1 MMRVAVVYIDRHGND
16 PRFARHF
23 LASLFRNEPGANF
36 ELIWQAKNYPAG
48 RNSPEL
54 ERVRA
59 DLSLPFSIVHYP
71 DSAYQFTLALDA
83 ARNFD
88 CELLLFFTSWSRIV
102 APFWLRH
109 YLDTFDKVA
118 SCGVVGATGSY
129 ELMSET
135 PEFPNVHIRTN
146 AFMIPRKT
154 LLDLHFGPLQS
165 IYDGNLV
172 EAGPNGLTRQIGAM
186 GLRPVVVDREG
197 CYYLQED
204 WPTSRT
210 FRSGRQER
218 LLVADNR
225 TFDFAV
231 AKRDARIYLAQLAW
245 RERAVLEFPSVIER
259 MITRY
264 AWHRRIRPGSSI
276 SA

>member
-1 MMRVAVVYIDRHGND
+1 MTRVAVVYIDRHGND

-23 LASLFRNEPGANF
+23 LASLFRNEPGASF
-36 ELIWQAKNYPAG
+36 ELIWQAKNYPMG
-48 RNSPEL
+48 CNSPEI

-59 DLSLPFSIVHYP
+59 DLSVPVSIVHYP
-71 DSAYQFTLALDA
+71 DDAYQFTLALDV
-83 ARNFD
+83 ARSLD

-109 YLDTFDKVA
+109 YLHGFDSVPG
-118 SCGVVGATGSY
+118 CGVIGATGSY
-129 ELMSET
+129 ELMTET

-146 AFMIPRKT
+146 AFMISRKT
-154 LLDLHFGPLQS
+154 LLGLHFGPLQS

-172 EAGPNGLTRQIGAM
+172 EAGPNGLTRQIKAM
-186 GLRPVVVDREG
+186 GLQPVVVDREG
-197 CYYLQED
+197 RCYLHED

-231 AKRDARIYLAQLAW
+231 AKRDARVYLARLAW

-259 MITRY
+259 MVTRY
-264 AWHRRIRPGSSI
+264 AWHRRFPPGPSVSR
-276 SA
+276 